1 MESFGKKNEN
11 VKKGVGKFSLNVGK
25 GLKTVLVK
33 STDNKISRN
42 VRKVGLDIG
51 MGIKTVI
58 NKSKDTISK
67 PFRSNSGSDRD
78 LLDIFAN
85 DMFEINKVVTLD
97 NIKQKYLKTLEK
109 DDNQVIIKNIL
120 DRLKKG
126 ATEYK
131 HGMRVND
138 DTRMYGTK
146 DNSWLEMA
154 LEEYLDGILYITSS
168 LIRYKRRMKLENFCN
183 KSDKIVYDDIIIHET
198 KQIIYDKYFQQKDV
212 LRNL

>member
-1 MESFGKKNEN
+1 MESFGKKISN
-11 VKKGVGKFSLNVGK
+11 VGKDVGNFGLSVGKGVGT
-25 GLKTVLVK
+25 GLKNVFVK
-33 STDNKISRN
+33 STDNKVGRN
-42 VRKVGLDIG
+42 VRKVGLGVG

-58 NKSKDTISK
+58 NKSKNTISK
-67 PFRSNSGSDRD
+67 PFTSNNEPEPD
-78 LLDIFAN
+78 LLDIFAD
-85 DMFEINKVVTLD
+85 DMFEINKVITLD
-97 NIKQKYLKTLEK
+97 SVKQNYLKTLEK
-109 DDNQVIIKNIL
+109 DDNRIIVQNVL

-168 LIRYKRRMKLENFCN
+168 LIRHKRRMKLEVFCK
-183 KSDKIVYDDIIIHET
+183 KSDKMVYDDSIIQ
-198 KQIIYDKYFQQKDV
+198 KKDV

>member
-1 MESFGKKNEN
+1 MEAFGKKIGN
-11 VKKGVGKFSLNVGK
+11 VGKGVGKFGLNVGKGVGKFGLNVGKGVGK

-33 STDNKISRN
+33 STDNKVGRN
-42 VRKVGLDIG
+42 VRKVGLGVG

-67 PFRSNSGSDRD
+67 PFRSNSETGNERD
-78 LLDIFAN
+78 LLDIFAD

-97 NIKQKYLKTLEK
+97 SIKQKYLKTLEK
-109 DDNQVIIKNIL
+109 DDNRRIVNNIL
-120 DRLKKG
+120 ERLEKG

-168 LIRYKRRMKLENFCN
+168 LIRHKRRMKLENFCN
-183 KSDKIVYDDIIIHET
+183 KSDKIRSLPFN
-198 KQIIYDKYFQQKDV
+198 DK
-212 LRNL
+212 